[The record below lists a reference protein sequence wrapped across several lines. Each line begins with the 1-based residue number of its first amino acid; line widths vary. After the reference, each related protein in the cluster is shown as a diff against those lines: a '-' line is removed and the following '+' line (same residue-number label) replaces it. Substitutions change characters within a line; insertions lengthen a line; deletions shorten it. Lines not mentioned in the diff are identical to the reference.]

1 MFSRGVSRAKGG
13 FMHMYEEE
21 VSFQSQ
27 ANGFARANSIISEKD
42 VGHEEK
48 SIAEVMDMIHIWFNN
63 WLFAIFTYLNT

>member
-1 MFSRGVSRAKGG
+1 
-13 FMHMYEEE
+13 MHMYEEE

-48 SIAEVMDMIHIWFNN
+48 SIAEVMDMIHI
-63 WLFAIFTYLNT
+63 